1 MACGK
6 GCNDWLDELSS
17 QLADMNDCS
26 CFYHTMWIHK
36 NRVLENDVLSANLAP
51 SHRHREWSKFL
62 RILIYEQM
70 LQIFL
75 RAVSD

>member
-36 NRVLENDVLSANLAP
+36 NRVLENDVYLQTLHLVTGTANGANFF
-51 SHRHREWSKFL
+51 EF
-62 RILIYEQM
+62 
-70 LQIFL
+70 
-75 RAVSD
+75 